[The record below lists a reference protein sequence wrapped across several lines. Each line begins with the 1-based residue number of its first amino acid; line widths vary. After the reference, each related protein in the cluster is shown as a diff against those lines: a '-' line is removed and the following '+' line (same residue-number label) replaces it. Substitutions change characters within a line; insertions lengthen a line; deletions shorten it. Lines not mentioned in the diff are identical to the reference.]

1 VLALFIIV
9 VPRNLPES
17 ARWQIH
23 ARAGKEAE
31 ATIAEIEGDVAKTK
45 GELSPVDPSRELEI
59 RPTEQIGHLAL
70 LRTLGRHP
78 SRPGLGAAL
87 MITQSF
93 LYNAIFFTSGLVL
106 EFFFQVKAA
115 DTACYFMAFAAGNCW
130 TGRFLLRLGRR
141 LGPVSDRQRGV
152 PAGGAGQGHRGVLRR
167 RRGQVRG
174 GRGHAAVRHRQ
185 ARRGDL
191 PQRRLRHR
199 PVCRRLAGSP
209 VRRHCVRGQRR
220 RRAHLI
226 TVGTIRGDAEQTS

>member
-1 VLALFIIV
+1 VLALFVIV

-45 GELSPVDPSRELEI
+45 EELSPVDPSRELEI

-70 LRTLGRHP
+70 LRTRGRHYP

-93 LYNAIFFTSGLVL
+93 LYNAIFFTYGLVL
-106 EFFFQVKAA
+106 EFFFHVKAA

-141 LGPVSDRQRGV
+141 LGRYLTVSGV
-152 PAGGAGQGHRGVLRR
+152 FPLE
-167 RRGQVRG
+167 VR
-174 GRGHAAVRHRQ
+174 AKAIAVFF
-185 ARRGDL
+185 
-191 PQRRLRHR
+191 
-199 PVCRRLAGSP
+199 V
-209 VRRHCVRGQRR
+209 
-220 RRAHLI
+220 
-226 TVGTIRGDAEQTS
+226 DAEGKSVEDVATPLSVIAKPAEAIFRSGGPGTDPCAGH